1 TREGFDLVIPTND
14 PTIIP
19 LQEHRADLE
28 PHARIYLLNEQ
39 AYRVGYDKQ
48 RSYDVCREIGVRIPG
63 HLVLPIPADAEE
75 VLRHFMLPVV
85 VKARSSFRSEDLGDR
100 RRTRVAPN
108 PDALRQWLRVLGGR
122 AARVLTEEYGE

>member
-1 TREGFDLVIPTND
+1 SFSLCALWRLDLVLPTND

-48 RSYDVCREIGVRIPG
+48 RSYDICREIGVRIPA
-63 HLVLPIPADAEE
+63 HLVLPVPADAEE
-75 VLRHFMLPVV
+75 VLRHFTLPVV
-85 VKARSSFRSEDLGDR
+85 VKARSSFRSEDLGG
-100 RRTRVAPN
+100 
-108 PDALRQWLRVLGGR
+108 GGR
-122 AARVLTEEYGE
+122 PRGG